1 MSITVKPSQKFGG
14 NGGTSLDDF
23 GIIMNDSSFNGI
35 NIKKILIR
43 KVEAQCGIV
52 VDSIQITYYLETI
65 KGAYEFPGN
74 KYGGSGGE
82 LGDKLVYIFTDD
94 DQVTGISG
102 RYGPYIGTDDNI
114 ISNLKFHTSQNNT
127 INCGNSS
134 TNRDTSFTLPVGVFY
149 GNSGNLVDS
158 IGTYEISEPI
168 LTTLPSQS
176 TIVALSC
183 TTGILGF
190 CLLIIT
196 GIFLWKEFRKQKAV
210 PAPPLAND

>member
-65 KGAYEFPGN
+65 KGAYEFP
-74 KYGGSGGE
+74 
-82 LGDKLVYIFTDD
+82 DD

-102 RYGPYIGTDDNI
+102 RYGPYIAQTVTRH
-114 ISNLKFHTSQNNT
+114 SL
-127 INCGNSS
+127 CPNSV
-134 TNRDTSFTLPVGVFY
+134 NKRLFLLPH
-149 GNSGNLVDS
+149 
-158 IGTYEISEPI
+158 
-168 LTTLPSQS
+168 
-176 TIVALSC
+176 
-183 TTGILGF
+183 
-190 CLLIIT
+190 
-196 GIFLWKEFRKQKAV
+196 
-210 PAPPLAND
+210 